1 MFTIFKAN
9 LKRQKGSFTGVLIL
23 VFIVSVSLCAVIT
36 IWQNS
41 KNYEEKILKECGY
54 KDMAFWLYKG
64 LDGEASRKECI
75 DRLCD
80 DVRNVDG
87 VESVDRQFSILT
99 GYSVNGTRASSSAN
113 VTKYDDS
120 RFKYNFFADDLRKI
134 KKDAVQIK
142 KGEAYVSPAFCSLYD
157 AKIGD
162 DITMQISGDGTKNSS
177 LKIAGYIEDPVSG
190 SAMMGMKQI
199 LVCDDDF
206 ETLYKEVEDNDNIQ
220 DGDAKAGAIVYIQG
234 DKNSGQSNNEL
245 LGKINSETE
254 MSKYLSYTYQFDA
267 ILEFMLI
274 LQKIFVGLLVVFVV
288 ILFFVTMVVVGHS
301 ISSSIEQDYV
311 NMGIL
316 KAVGYTGSRLKS
328 LQIIQ
333 YAVAILGGM
342 IPGIF
347 ASVFVV
353 EFINRIIVPVT
364 GILYPSSL
372 AVIPCFSIL
381 LIMLI
386 FLGAFIMLKTNV
398 TGKIS
403 PIRAIRNGHDDIYF
417 KSLFTTPINKKGLS
431 FFLALRQIVSGKR
444 QYISTC
450 IVTIL
455 LVFFLA
461 VIGRMNTWMGDDGSG
476 LMRCFSA
483 SDYDIEIDID
493 DKNISQEEIEDIIKS
508 KSDIE
513 TKYQFAMTTAA
524 VENENYTM
532 NVISAPD
539 EYNILK
545 GRTCRYDNEIVITQI
560 TQKSLKVNIG
570 DSVNV
575 LFNGKKASYTV
586 AGIYQC
592 ANDLG
597 SNFGMSKEGLE
608 RLAGSDSDKFEYST
622 LYRISDK
629 SQKSDI
635 INSIKAKYNDKQVKI
650 GEKEW
655 SGMDALISAT
665 DAIAYLMY
673 AVVVIFIIVVVI
685 LTGSK
690 VIYKEQHDL
699 AVYKALGFSSTK
711 LRFLFAVRFSIVAF
725 AGSVIGIILSTF
737 AADPIAGA
745 LFEKCGVSLFK
756 SRFTLSGV
764 VGSALFV
771 IITFMFFAYL
781 LSGRIKRTEI
791 KQLIVE

>member
-64 LDGEASRKECI
+64 LDGEASKKECI
-75 DRLCD
+75 DSLCD

-120 RFKYNFFADDLRKI
+120 RFKYNFFTDDLRKI
-134 KKDAVQIK
+134 KKEAVQIK

-162 DITMQISGDGTKNSS
+162 DITMQISGDGTKNIS

-199 LVCDDDF
+199 LVCDEDF

-254 MSKYLSYTYQFDA
+254 MSKYLLYTYQFDA

-372 AVIPCFSIL
+372 AVMPCFSVL

-398 TGKIS
+398 IGKIS
-403 PIRAIRNGHDDIYF
+403 PIRAIRNGHDGIYF

-483 SDYDIEIDID
+483 SDYDIEIGID

-608 RLAGSDSDKFEYST
+608 RLAGNDSDKFEYST

-655 SGMDALISAT
+655 SGMDAVISAT

-711 LRFLFAVRFSIVAF
+711 LRFLFAVRFPIVAF
-725 AGSVIGIILSTF
+725 AGSVIGIVLSTF

-771 IITFMFFAYL
+771 IIAFMFFAYL